1 MASRRLSW
9 PANSRLTGARWRWP
23 ADQAVTAR
31 IVLAAVALCTV
42 GVLYMNARPQPDW
55 MLWLGAG
62 LAFLAADGIVR
73 LNPRWYD
80 ASLFSALAYA
90 ILPALTFLG
99 AGLALD
105 SIAEGYFR
113 LLAGFGIG
121 LLTTVA
127 IVGEYETV
135 SVGTARYGSARVV
148 LAVLA
153 YAVAFGLIFAIN
165 DAGIGYGWRAALT
178 ALVSFVLAAEILRE
192 SHIEDLSNPLSAI
205 AIAVSLAELQLALYF
220 FPLEEMSRAA
230 LLAVGFYVATGSLHH
245 LLENDL
251 DLFIGIEYMLVA
263 AGGILAVLLV
273 QQAL

>member
-1 MASRRLSW
+1 MASRRLNWRAS
-9 PANSRLTGARWRWP
+9 NRFGGAPWRWP
-23 ADQAVTAR
+23 ADQSVTAR

-42 GVLYMNARPQPDW
+42 SVLYMNARPQPDW

-62 LAFLAADGIVR
+62 LAVLAADGIVR

-113 LLAGFGIG
+113 LLAGLGIG
-121 LLTTVA
+121 LLTTIA
-127 IVGEYETV
+127 IVGEYQTV
-135 SVGTARYGSARVV
+135 SVGEGRYGSSRLL
-148 LAVLA
+148 LAALA

-165 DAGIGYGWRAALT
+165 DSGIGYGWRAALT

-192 SHIEDLSNPLSAI
+192 SHIESLSNPLSAL

-220 FPLEEMSRAA
+220 FPLDEMSRAA
-230 LLAVGFYVATGSLHH
+230 LLAVGFYVSTGSLHH
-245 LLENDL
+245 LLENNL
-251 DLFIGIEYMLVA
+251 DLYTGIEYMLVA
-263 AGGILAVLLV
+263 AGGILAVLLA